1 MQFKIFFQILLVIL
15 LVTSCGKDSDLEDP
29 NPPTNPPVENEE
41 ITLNS
46 SELVLP
52 DANPVGTL
60 SFYASADWNV
70 SLSETKA
77 VPDWLK
83 VEPMSGEAGQATLT
97 VTAQPNENYEDR
109 SAIITI
115 RSGSANKTLPVYQKK
130 KNALI
135 LSKERYELTEEET
148 YIDVEVKSNI
158 DFEVKILED
167 WITQVQT
174 KGLTTHQLKFHIEK
188 NELPDNREGRIVIK
202 SKTSTLSDTVYV
214 YQTRQNSLVLTQRDY
229 AVSELG
235 ETIDVVLKSK
245 VDFTVQM
252 PDVEWIEEV
261 QTKSL
266 QTYKFQYR
274 ILPNETYDGREAQII
289 FKDNNSTL
297 SDTVFIYQ
305 TTKDA
310 LLLSK
315 GHYDVE
321 VEGGNIDVEVKSN
334 IDFEVKILEDWITQI
349 QTKGLDTYYLKF
361 EVQSNVENR
370 RIGHIVFLDKNSS
383 LTDTVYVVQ
392 SGTEGIQQDRE
403 ALIALYKATNGDN
416 WTNKTNWCSD
426 KPLEEWYGV
435 FIDPETGRVNSIS
448 LCNNHLTGSLPK
460 EIGNLTEISF
470 FDVSYNHLTGTLPD
484 EIGNLMSLWG
494 FNVSVNQLSGRLPQG
509 IGNLTEVSYFD
520 VSGNQFSGTLPE
532 GIRNFTNIQNFRIG
546 YNQLSG
552 TIPEAVFI
560 TIMNADDIYIQGNI
574 FTGPI
579 PESVWKHPNWKIHW
593 AEVLNQSCPDGGGF
607 DLSNVEIPALD
618 FTVTDLNGLTLS
630 SSTEYSRN
638 KYTVFYNWATWC
650 PFSHDFTVKLI
661 PLYKA
666 YQSKGLEI
674 IGYNDVSPLNYP
686 RDDIAAVREYI
697 AQQNIPWRNFAWDQ
711 ITEPFNIIKGLPLYT
726 PFVAVADQYG
736 QIVFQSVTENYED
749 LFTFLSERL
758 GEVEIETPELYVSSD
773 FSADGQVKT
782 LQHATVGNG
791 IDLVLMGDA
800 FVDTTMVEGGI
811 YEQRMREGMEAFFME
826 EPMKSLRNRF
836 NVHMVKVVSE
846 NGNYVD
852 GSNTALGCYMGNGT
866 LVGGIDSRCFEYA
879 SRVSDI
885 DLTRSQV
892 VVIMN
897 VQHYAGTCYMYEDNS
912 SVAYF
917 PLGYD
922 ENIFDQL
929 LNHEAV
935 GHGFGKLLD
944 EYSNNLGEITQ
955 FERDNYQFQK
965 TLGWGAN
972 VDITSDPD
980 QIRWAHFLKD
990 SRYVNEVSIFE
1001 GAITYQTGAWRP
1013 TENSIMRYNTGGFN
1027 APSREALYKRV
1038 MELSGEI
1045 YSWEEFVEYDAI
1057 NRSVTRSLFQKQI
1070 VQPELPLHT
1079 PIIVRGSWNNAQ

>member
-235 ETIDVVLKSK
+235 ETIDVVLKSN

-334 IDFEVKILEDWITQI
+334 IDFEVKILDDWITQV
-349 QTKGLDTYYLKF
+349 QTKGLETYYLWF
-361 EVQSNVENR
+361 EVQSNAGNNKR
-370 RIGHIVFLDKNSS
+370 TGHIVFTDKNSS
-383 LTDTVYVVQ
+383 LTDTVYVEQKGVDVDA
-392 SGTEGIQQDRE
+392 IAQDK
-403 ALIALYKATNGDN
+403 AVLIALYNATGGDN
-416 WTNKTNWCSD
+416 WTNNTNWCTD
-426 KPLEEWYGV
+426 KPLNEWYGIGV
-435 FIDPETGRVNSIS
+435 DPTIGRVNTII
-448 LCNNHLTGSLPK
+448 LADNNLTGYLPE
-460 EIGNLTEISF
+460 EIGNFTTVISF
-470 FDVSYNHLTGTLPD
+470 DISWNH
-484 EIGNLMSLWG
+484 I
-494 FNVSVNQLSGRLPQG
+494 
-509 IGNLTEVSYFD
+509 
-520 VSGNQFSGTLPE
+520 SGTLPS
-532 GIRNFTNIQNFRIG
+532 GIASVMNCQPGCFNISHNSFSG
-546 YNQLSG
+546 QL
-552 TIPEAVFI
+552 PEQVL
-560 TIMNADDIYIQGNI
+560 Q
-574 FTGPI
+574 
-579 PESVWKHPNWKIHW
+579 HPNWKIYW
-593 AEVLNQSCPDGGGF
+593 PNILNQSCPDGERF
-607 DLSNVEIPALD
+607 NLSNVEIPAPD

-630 SSTEYSRN
+630 SATEYSRN

-674 IGYNDVSPLNYP
+674 IGYSDVSPQSNP
-686 RDDIAAVREYI
+686 RDDIAAIREYI
-697 AQQNIPWRNFAWDQ
+697 AKQNNPWRNFSWNHEGNTPNWISA
-711 ITEPFNIIKGLPLYT
+711 FYHALYT

-736 QIVFQSVTENYED
+736 QIVFQSVTENYEN

-1038 MELSGEI
+1038 MELSGEV

-1079 PIIVRGSWNNAQ
+1079 PVIIRGSWNNAQ